1 MKQSYAYKGL
11 ETRGNEIKME
21 QYEAIH
27 GNEKSNVLGKML
39 TTIIHKLHQIKRRSI
54 NLTTY

>member
-11 ETRGNEIKME
+11 ETGGNEVKME

-27 GNEKSNVLGKML
+27 GNEKLNVLGKML
-39 TTIIHKLHQIKRRSI
+39 TTISHS
-54 NLTTY
+54 